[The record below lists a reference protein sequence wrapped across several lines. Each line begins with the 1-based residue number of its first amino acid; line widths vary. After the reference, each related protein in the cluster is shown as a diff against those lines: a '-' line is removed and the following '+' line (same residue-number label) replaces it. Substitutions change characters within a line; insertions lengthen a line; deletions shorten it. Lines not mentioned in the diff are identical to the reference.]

1 MKRVAR
7 YSFTEEFK
15 KEAIKLINSLM
26 ARLRFPLFFVFQ
38 WVNSFMLSAFPSVE
52 RLVSHLETAL
62 VIYNPT
68 LSAAVSGC
76 RVPRCT
82 RSFLKLLNQ
91 LSVGALSQRLR
102 AIVKSESSIEDP
114 RDSFP
119 HFNGVGVLLMINLNY
134 YTTSHDTCNTEHS
147 ADRLEIDRVENC
159 IVTVFAVLE

>member
-119 HFNGVGVLLMINLNY
+119 HFNGVGGLADGQFELPL
-134 YTTSHDTCNTEHS
+134 HDTCNTEHS
-147 ADRLEIDRVENC
+147 ADRLEIDMGDNC
-159 IVTVFAVLE
+159 CGA